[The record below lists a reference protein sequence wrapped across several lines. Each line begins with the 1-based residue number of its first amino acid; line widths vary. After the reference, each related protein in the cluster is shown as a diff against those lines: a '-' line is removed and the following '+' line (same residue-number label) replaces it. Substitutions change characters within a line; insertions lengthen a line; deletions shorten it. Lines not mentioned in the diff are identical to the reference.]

1 MPILQQFYTLHGLI
15 YTCFWCTL
23 DIHVFMTLYI
33 FICKIS
39 IQYDVFHTCIT
50 VLSGSVEKCV
60 SLGWCMLP
68 VFDRRG
74 NQLSGGIKASIM
86 GGGARGD
93 DVRLAL
99 YEGSPR
105 MLLSIAH
112 PIAGKHTYQY
122 RFNNWLMH
130 A

>member
-1 MPILQQFYTLHGLI
+1 
-15 YTCFWCTL
+15 
-23 DIHVFMTLYI
+23 
-33 FICKIS
+33 
-39 IQYDVFHTCIT
+39 
-50 VLSGSVEKCV
+50 
-60 SLGWCMLP
+60 MLP

-112 PIAGKHTYQY
+112 PIAGKHISIG
-122 RFNNWLMH
+122 LIIGLCMH
-130 A
+130 NIQCVP